1 MLLAGEEGEIKEG
14 DASMAVSMEPSGGAE
29 MKRDGERGNTS
40 LHLRGNSPFKGL
52 IRISPN
58 ETIISTFVPQAL
70 AHSLARSLTRS
81 FCETL
86 YLLCCPELFLF
97 GDVRRR

>member
-29 MKRDGERGNTS
+29 MKRDEERGNTS

-70 AHSLARSLTRS
+70 ARSLARS

-86 YLLCCPELFLF
+86 HLLCCPELFLF